1 MNSFDFCAMMIY
13 VYEFVN
19 RITLTLQERMT
30 LYEKIWTG
38 YVFLFMI
45 IITESEWT
53 IVKEL
58 NYKSYNTDRN
68 GSFLSQSDYGKSKA
82 RRKVF

>member
-45 IITESEWT
+45 IITESE
-53 IVKEL
+53 
-58 NYKSYNTDRN
+58 
-68 GSFLSQSDYGKSKA
+68 
-82 RRKVF
+82 